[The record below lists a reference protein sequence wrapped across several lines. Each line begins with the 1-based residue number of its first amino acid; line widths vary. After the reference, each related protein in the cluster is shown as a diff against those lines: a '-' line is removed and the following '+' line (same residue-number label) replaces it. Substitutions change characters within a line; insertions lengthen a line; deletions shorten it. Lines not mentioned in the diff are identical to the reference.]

1 MYHAHL
7 LAGLSRQA
15 RAMLQTLAAQLA
27 SPVESG
33 RLDASNHHPSAG
45 HRTEPARRSH
55 GPPVSGARRSRIVAA
70 LETGTSEGVTGARL
84 CEVCRDVA
92 EVTGA
97 GIMLMS
103 GELPLGSVCTAN
115 GVSAMLEDLQYTLG
129 EGPCVDAYQLGQPVL
144 EPDLAD
150 PATPRWL
157 GFTGPAVH
165 AGVRAIFGFPLG
177 VGSVRMGALNLYRDR
192 PGPLT
197 DEQHADAMVMAD
209 VAAEAVLAMQARES
223 TGALASELEQNAN
236 FQYVVHQAAGMVS
249 AQLDI
254 TVAHALVRLRAHAFG
269 NQRLLPDVAADV
281 VARRLRFKDEGNS

>member
-1 MYHAHL
+1 M
-7 LAGLSRQA
+7 
-15 RAMLQTLAAQLA
+15 
-27 SPVESG
+27 SG
-33 RLDASNHHPSAG
+33 
-45 HRTEPARRSH
+45 ERR
-55 GPPVSGARRSRIVAA
+55 GRIVAA
-70 LETGTSEGVTGARL
+70 LETGTPDGVTGPRL

-92 EVTGA
+92 GVTGA

-115 GVSAMLEDLQYTLG
+115 GVSALLEDLQYTLG

-157 GFTGPAVH
+157 GFTGPAVD
-165 AGVRAIFGFPLG
+165 AGARAVFGFPLG

-197 DEQHADAMVMAD
+197 DDQHADALVMAD
-209 VAAEAVLAMQARES
+209 VAAEAVLAMQAGES

-249 AQLDI
+249 AQLHI
-254 TVAHALVRLRAHAFG
+254 TVAQALVRLRAHAFG
-269 NQRLLPDVAADV
+269 NQRLLPEVAADV
-281 VARRLRFKDEGNS
+281 VARRLRFKEEGSS

>member
-1 MYHAHL
+1 M
-7 LAGLSRQA
+7 
-15 RAMLQTLAAQLA
+15 
-27 SPVESG
+27 SG
-33 RLDASNHHPSAG
+33 
-45 HRTEPARRSH
+45 E
-55 GPPVSGARRSRIVAA
+55 RRSRIVAA
-70 LETGTSEGVTGARL
+70 LETATSDAVTGTRL
-84 CEVCRDVA
+84 CEVCRDVTV
-92 EVTGA
+92 VTGA

-144 EPDLAD
+144 EPDLAE

-157 GFTGPAVH
+157 GFAGPAVD
-165 AGVRAIFGFPLG
+165 AGVGAVFGFPLG

-197 DEQHADAMVMAD
+197 DEQHADALVMAD
-209 VAAEAVLAMQARES
+209 VAAEAVLTMQAGES
-223 TGALASELEQNAN
+223 TGALASELEHNAN

-254 TVAHALVRLRAHAFG
+254 TIAQALVRLRAHAFG
-269 NQRLLPDVAADV
+269 NQRLLPVVAADV
-281 VARRLRFKDEGNS
+281 VARRLRLEEEPDS